1 MSLTVEPVRGGADL
15 RAFVDLPFRLHAG
28 TPWIPPLRLE
38 RYVHLSRRTNRWFE
52 HADAQLFLARRG
64 DRVVGRISA
73 QIDHAYWEHHGEPWG
88 NFGFLEME
96 DDPEIAPAL
105 LQAAERW
112 LRGKGADRM
121 VGPFDF
127 TMNDEAGVLIEGFE
141 REPMIKQPW
150 HPEYY
155 AQRLDEAGMGK
166 AIDLLMWELQVA
178 DREKVLPILFE
189 LAEKCRTDHG
199 VRIRKMSRR
208 HLRRDLELFGET
220 YNEAWKRNWGFVPYG
235 KTDLDQ
241 YAQELQLVFDRNWFM
256 VAESPEGEAVG
267 IAITVPDVNRALKRM
282 KGRLLPAGW
291 WHFLRKTDV
300 DRVRVGFLGVKPEWQ
315 HTGVAALLFEEHF
328 DMASTTPQTWGEQGW
343 ILETNKAM
351 NRGMEAMGGRVVKRY
366 RVFERRFDGAGS

>member
-1 MSLTVEPVRGGADL
+1 MSLTVEPVTSGADL

-28 TPWIPPLRLE
+28 TPWIPPLKLE
-38 RYVHLSRRTNRWFE
+38 RYLFLSKRTNRWFE
-52 HADAQLFLARRG
+52 HADARLFLARRG

-73 QIDHAYWEHHGEPWG
+73 QVDQAYWDHHGEPWG
-88 NFGFLEME
+88 NFGFLELE
-96 DDPEIAPAL
+96 DDPEVAPAL
-105 LQAAERW
+105 LEAADAW
-112 LRGKGADRM
+112 LRRKGADRM

-150 HPEYY
+150 HPPYY
-155 AQRLDEAGMGK
+155 AQRLEEAGMAK
-166 AIDLLMWELQVA
+166 AIDLLMWELEVA
-178 DREKVLPILFE
+178 DRSKVLPIMFE
-189 LAEKCRTDHG
+189 LAEKCRTEHG

-208 HLRRDLELFGET
+208 RLREDLDLFGET
-220 YNEAWKRNWGFVPYG
+220 YNEAWQRNWGFVPYG

-267 IAITVPDVNRALKRM
+267 IAITVPDVNRVLKLM
-282 KGRLLPAGW
+282 QGRLLPTGW
-291 WHFLRKTDV
+291 WHFLRKAQVV

-328 DMASTTPQTWGEQGW
+328 DMASKTPQTWGEQGW
-343 ILETNKAM
+343 ILETNKGM
-351 NRGMEAMGGRVVKRY
+351 NRGMEMMGGRVVKRY
-366 RVFERRFDGAGS
+366 RVFERLFS